1 MKENLTSQF
10 PTAVRSATL
19 ASTPSDATLKSYFIA
34 WFQGVRGGKLGSLPI
49 VIGILI
55 IAVIFQSL
63 NSNFLSPVNF
73 VNLTIQGAA
82 MAVIAM
88 GVVFVLLIGEID
100 LSVGFVSGV
109 GGATLALLMMP
120 AESNWPAWLA
130 ILVVVVMG
138 LGIGLLNGLLITKL
152 NLPSFV
158 VTLAGFLAWSG
169 VVLILLGTKGTVII
183 QDQFIISL
191 TSGFLAPELAWALL
205 AVSVAGYFLVQML
218 TIRKR
223 TAKGLNAQP
232 LSVLLLKTFALL
244 AIAGTAVYFAN
255 LNRGIGNVIVLI
267 LLLFVLLTVLL
278 NHTRFGLWVYAVGGN
293 RESARRAG
301 INTDRIRIYC
311 FMLASA
317 LAVVGGIILASRLR
331 SVDATAGGGSLLL
344 YSIAA
349 AVIGGTSLFGGRG
362 SIRSGILGAI
372 VIAAIDNGLSLLGLG
387 SGIKF
392 VITGLVLLAAVA
404 LDSIS
409 RKGKANM
416 GKV

>member
-1 MKENLTSQF
+1 MSEKIKTPIAEGGLKASQF
-10 PTAVRSATL
+10 GNDGSLGDYIKRWFT
-19 ASTPSDATLKSYFIA
+19 DLK
-34 WFQGVRGGKLGSLPI
+34 GGKLGSLPI
-49 VIGILI
+49 AIGIVI

-63 NSNFLSPVNF
+63 NSNFLTPVNF

-109 GGATLALLMMP
+109 GGATMALLLMP
-120 AESNWPAWLA
+120 VEGEWPTWAAVGFVL
-130 ILVVVVMG
+130 VMG
-138 LGIGLLNGLLITKL
+138 LVIGLLHGLLITKL

-158 VTLAGFLAWSG
+158 VTLAGFLGWSG
-169 VVLILLGTKGTVII
+169 VVLLLLGTKGTVII
-183 QDQFIISL
+183 QDQLIIGL
-191 TSGFLAPELAWALL
+191 TSGFLPKEVAWVLL
-205 AVSVAGYFLVQML
+205 VLSVAGYFLVQFFARR
-218 TIRKR
+218 TRKSH
-223 TAKGLNAQP
+223 GLNAQP
-232 LSVLLLKTFALL
+232 ISVLILKAVTLL
-244 AIAGTAVYFAN
+244 AFGGVAVYVAN

-267 LLLFVLLTVLL
+267 FALFVLFSFVLGR
-278 NHTRFGLWVYAVGGN
+278 TRVGLWIYAVGGN
-293 RESARRAG
+293 KESARRAG

-311 FMLASA
+311 FMLASM

-362 SIRSGILGAI
+362 SIRSAILGAI

-392 VITGLVLLAAVA
+392 VITGLVLLAAVT

-409 RKGKANM
+409 RKGKANT